1 MHVCVYIV
9 TIFQKNIGPS
19 LAYQHANSREYW
31 QDKNLSHGFLFSFH
45 IYTCITPSAV
55 SEVSTCE
62 RRHGTHLSPCV
73 HTRPVAM
80 TRATHSSYIRN
91 PVCVCTH
98 RFMYIYACMY
108 TYVYVYI
115 YIYKYIYIYMNIHI
129 NMYVH
134 KYVDRNTYLYVHKY
148 IHIIYIYIHTG
159 M

>member
-31 QDKNLSHGFLFSFH
+31 QDKNLSHGFFFSFH

-91 PVCVCTH
+91 PACVCIH
-98 RFMYIYACMY
+98 KFMYIYIGRYAYVCIHIHICIHVHICM
-108 TYVYVYI
+108 YI
-115 YIYKYIYIYMNIHI
+115 YIYKYIN
-129 NMYVH
+129 
-134 KYVDRNTYLYVHKY
+134 
-148 IHIIYIYIHTG
+148 IYIYI
-159 M
+159 